1 MKHAERVRWD
11 VTAPGRGRAGK
22 ESKWKTVLSALVLIA
37 LLAVPALISER
48 GKSQS
53 ELLADRSVDSQ
64 ELRTAAATGGAET
77 RTSREAGTS
86 KQAADTAGTRYERYF
101 PGRQAM

>member
-11 VTAPGRGRAGK
+11 VKAPGKGRAGK
-22 ESKWKTVLSALVLIA
+22 DSKLKTVLSALVLIA
-37 LLAVPALISER
+37 LLAAPALISER
-48 GKSQS
+48 GKSKS
-53 ELLADRSVDSQ
+53 ELLAARGVDLQ
-64 ELRTAAATGGAET
+64 ELRTAAATGVAGT